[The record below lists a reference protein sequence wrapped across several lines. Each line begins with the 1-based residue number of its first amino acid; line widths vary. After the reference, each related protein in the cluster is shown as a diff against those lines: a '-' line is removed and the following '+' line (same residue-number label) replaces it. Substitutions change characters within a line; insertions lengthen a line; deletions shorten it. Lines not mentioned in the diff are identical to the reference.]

1 MIRTFLSFL
10 SVGLL
15 VATAS
20 AISVRWNVPDV
31 DGWLTGAEVLSG
43 ANSVYLYSTDAAET
57 DAKTVVET
65 TTGTR
70 YEGDGGFSSSLEGG
84 SAVAGDGL
92 SLVTGKYYY
101 LVVFTG
107 TSTVDDPVSYV
118 VYRAKQYTGVS
129 TTDSANGYYQS
140 LVDPEIPPTLGDYI
154 DLTYVGRVVP
164 EPTALA
170 LLALGVAGLALRRRM

>member
-1 MIRTFLSFL
+1 MIRTLLSFL

-20 AISVRWNVPDV
+20 AISVRWNVPNV
-31 DGWLTGAEVLSG
+31 EGWLTGAEVLSG

-57 DAKTVVET
+57 DAKTVVE

-118 VYRAKQYTGVS
+118 VYSAAQYTGVP
-129 TTDSANGYYQS
+129 TADSVNGYYQS